1 MDRRLIERW
10 FAGRGVPQLIQGYS
24 TEQRM
29 DARAVPFIGA
39 WIVSG
44 LLVRQASQSLAAT

>member
-1 MDRRLIERW
+1 VDRRRLIERW
-10 FAGRGVPQLIQGYS
+10 FAGRGVPRLIAGYR

-39 WIVSG
+39 WIVAPP
-44 LLVRQASQSLAAT
+44 RQRREHP